1 MHLRAPKARLSAL
14 GCCSVTNQLVRAMT
28 YRMYGAF
35 IASLSLVALMLAAN
49 ETSARSGAALR
60 GGFASTHS
68 IAHPPV
74 AHLLRHHRRNN
85 RNNNAGGPAT
95 GDFSYGPSNGGPI
108 GDVTQPASGDVHY
121 TDDIPWDWAHR
132 YPPAVTPSERPYVP
146 SCAAEAVK
154 VPGRDGGEHTVS
166 ITRCY

>member
-28 YRMYGAF
+28 YRMYRAF
-35 IASLSLVALMLAAN
+35 IASLSLVTLMLAAN

-68 IAHPPV
+68 IAHRPV
-74 AHLLRHHRRNN
+74 AQLLRHHRRNN
-85 RNNNAGGPAT
+85 AEALWPAT
-95 GDFSYGPSNGGPI
+95 GDSYGPSNGGPI
-108 GDVTQPASGDVHY
+108 GGDVTQPASGDVHY
-121 TDDIPWDWAHR
+121 TYDIPWDWAHR

-154 VPGRDGGEHTVS
+154 VPGRDGGEQTVS